1 MRGDLLGAHS
11 LEEGLHVVEVRE
23 HHRVLVTVVRMHV
36 SLSHALQVLL
46 IVALSVLLVVGG
58 LDGLLG
64 LGLDGLHLVLVCGL
78 ELGLDVE
85 GDRTKLA
92 KSQSRLNYL
101 TKE

>member
-1 MRGDLLGAHS
+1 
-11 LEEGLHVVEVRE
+11 
-23 HHRVLVTVVRMHV
+23 MHV

-46 IVALSVLLVVGG
+46 IVALSVLLGVGG

-64 LGLDGLHLVLVCGL
+64 LCLDGLHLVLVCGL
-78 ELGLDVE
+78 ELRLDVE